1 MDDGEKL
8 RSADVLQQF
17 DNRVEGHETDP
28 QRAPCAPLAT
38 CTPPQN
44 PAVPGRSRGEA
55 DVEALAPW
63 VRHVPH
69 PSAGHLP

>member
-1 MDDGEKL
+1 MNGGEKR

-17 DNRVEGHETDP
+17 DSGVEVTRRTSTGTVFTARDMHP
-28 QRAPCAPLAT
+28 
-38 CTPPQN
+38 TPESGGYRPI
-44 PAVPGRSRGEA
+44 RGEA

>member
-1 MDDGEKL
+1 L

-17 DNRVEGHETDP
+17 DSESTSRDGPSTGTVFAVRDMHP
-28 QRAPCAPLAT
+28 
-38 CTPPQN
+38 TPES
-44 PAVPGRSRGEA
+44 GGSRPIRGVA